1 MKAALVAAALLLA
14 SAPAIAADLK
24 AEIQHDNER
33 FAQAFNKGDAAAVAR
48 MYTEHANALPPGA
61 PMASGRAAIQ
71 KLWQGA
77 IDGGYKNLSLTA
89 MDVERFG
96 NAAREIGRFSLD
108 APDAQ
113 KNIVKV
119 EGKYVV
125 IWRHEH
131 DGWKLDTDIWNMNK

>member
-1 MKAALVAAALLLA
+1 MKAALVAAVLLMASVPALA
-14 SAPAIAADLK
+14 EDLK
-24 AEIQHDNER
+24 AEIQRDNDK
-33 FAQAFNKGDAAAVAR
+33 FTQAFNKGDAAAVAR

-61 PMASGRAAIQ
+61 PIASGRAAIQ
-71 KLWQGA
+71 TLWQGA
-77 IDGGYKNLSLTA
+77 IEGGYKDMSLTTTS
-89 MDVERFG
+89 VERHG

-113 KNIVKV
+113 KNMVKV

-125 IWRHEH
+125 IWQHEH